1 MMIPILSN
9 AYKGYT
15 TANSVERRIN
25 CFPELGEGKT
35 VNKIHGTPGSKLF
48 SNIGTFSSR
57 GLYVFNDLLY
67 TVMGNTLY
75 EVATDGTATSKGT
88 VNTNYGRVSMADNGT
103 ELIIVDG
110 TNGYIFS
117 SDTLTQI
124 ADADFPNG
132 ATTVAFLGGYFIV
145 DDASNTGRY
154 YYSALYDGTSW
165 DALDFATAETIPDAL
180 VSVFEDHG
188 QLLLFG
194 DRSIE
199 AWYVSGDADLPF
211 SIVGGATIRWGL
223 AARFSVSY
231 FDNSVAFLGKR
242 KEDGALQ
249 VVRLAGYQVERI
261 SNDAIEYEI
270 QNYSV
275 TNDAFSYSYTL
286 FGHTFFVLGFPSAN
300 VTWVYDAATKL
311 WHEMQTN
318 GIRHISDGYAYFN
331 NKHIISDF
339 AHGEL
344 YQLDMGTYTDNGIT
358 IKRSFVMPY
367 IHDNNEEYLF
377 GPSLQVQLEHGI
389 GLISGQGSDPKIM
402 MDYTDDGKTWSNKK
416 IRGIGKQGEYLVR
429 AKWNRLGRFRNRAF
443 RITMT
448 DPVKFVVTGAYLK

>member
-1 MMIPILSN
+1 MQIPILST

-35 VNKIHGTPGSKLF
+35 VKKIHGTPGAKLF
-48 SNIGTFSSR
+48 SNIGTFAAR
-57 GLYVFNDLLY
+57 GMYVFNDLLY
-67 TVMGNTLY
+67 VVMGNTFY

-88 VNTNYGRVSMADNGT
+88 INTTYNRVSMADNGT
-103 ELIIVDG
+103 ELMIVDG

-117 SDTLTQI
+117 SGTLTQI

-132 ATTVAFLGGYFIV
+132 ANTVAFLGGYFIV
-145 DDASNTGRY
+145 DDPDFTGRY
-154 YYSALYDGTSW
+154 VYSGLYDGTSW
-165 DALDFATAETIPDAL
+165 DALDFATAESIPDAL
-180 VSVFEDHG
+180 VAVWEDHG

-194 DRSIE
+194 ERSIE
-199 AWYVSGDADLPF
+199 AWYVTGAADLPF
-211 SIVGGATIRWGL
+211 SIVGGASMRWGL

-249 VVRLAGYQVERI
+249 IVRLAGYQIERI
-261 SNDAIEYEI
+261 STDAIEYEI
-270 QNYSV
+270 QSYTTTS
-275 TNDAFSYSYTL
+275 DAFSYSYTL
-286 FGHTFFVLGFPSAN
+286 YGHTFLVVGFPSAN
-300 VTWVYDAATKL
+300 VTWVYDASTRL
-311 WHEMQTN
+311 WHEWETN
-318 GIRHISDGYAYFN
+318 DLRHISDGYAYYN
-331 NKHIISDF
+331 DKHIIADY

-344 YQLDMGTYTDNGIT
+344 YELDMDTFTDNGVT
-358 IKRSFVMPY
+358 ISRSFVMPY
-367 IHDNNEEYLF
+367 IHDNDESFLF
-377 GPSLQVQLEHGI
+377 GPSLQVQFEHGI
-389 GLISGQGSDPKIM
+389 GLTLGQGSDPKIM

-416 IRGIGKQGEYLVR
+416 IRGIGKLGNYLYR
-429 AKWNRLGRFRNRAF
+429 AKWNRLGRFRNRSF